1 MTEELKTQLS
11 QFLQYLA
18 ESIDIPDNL
27 YERAERSYQSIGD
40 WLDREASTVAKYE
53 PNIYTQGSFRIG
65 TVVKPITD
73 SDEYDIDFVCEL
85 NLSKQQVTQ
94 KQLKSLVGNELISYA
109 DAHGMKEPVK
119 EGRRCWTLDYVDDV
133 QFHIDVL
140 PAVPDGESFR
150 ALLESC
156 DRSSPYQDT
165 AVAITDNTHPNYD
178 RVSDDW
184 LRSNPKGYAAWFRDR
199 LKPQFEARRKVLAES
214 LCASVEDI
222 PEYRVKTPLQQA
234 VQLLKRHR
242 DMSFVDDREDKP
254 ISIIITTLAAH
265 SYNNEADLLEAM
277 ISIVDGMP
285 KHIRTR
291 DGHAWIPNPVNPLE
305 NFADKWREHPERETR
320 FRDWLKQ
327 VRADLNKALRNDD
340 IHSAAQTLVPR
351 FGQRSVNEALRQFPK
366 PVSQNN
372 KAIKGELQSGNC
384 FSVLWRR
391 KPPWRMALSHSV
403 EVSGKYKLDGQ
414 WYPFRSNSRPLPKR
428 RSLLFEANT
437 DVPEPFQVHWQVVN
451 TGEEAR
457 RENDLR
463 GEMMCSEVAGTGG
476 LSHEESTSYSGMHWI
491 ECFIVRNGTCEAR
504 SGEFVVNI
512 Q

>member
-27 YERAERSYQSIGD
+27 YERAERRYQSIGD
-40 WLDREASTVAKYE
+40 WLDREASSVANHE
-53 PNIYTQGSFRIG
+53 PNIYAQGSFRIG

-73 SDEYDIDFVCEL
+73 SDEYDIDLVCEL

-119 EGRRCWTLDYVDDV
+119 EGRRCWTLDYADDAR
-133 QFHIDVL
+133 FHMDVL

-165 AVAITDNTHPNYD
+165 AIAITDNTHPNYD
-178 RVSDDW
+178 RLSHDW
-184 LRSNPKGYAAWFRDR
+184 LRSNPKGYAAWFGDR
-199 LKPQFEARRKVLAES
+199 MKPQFEARRKVLAES

-234 VQLLKRHR
+234 IQLLKRHR
-242 DMSFVDDREDKP
+242 DMSFVDDQEDKP

-265 SYNNEADLLEAM
+265 SYNNEADLLETM
-277 ISIVDGMP
+277 IGIVDGMP

-305 NFADKWREHPERETR
+305 NFADKWREHPERETK

-327 VRADLNKALRNDD
+327 VRADLNEALLDDD
-340 IHSAAQTLVPR
+340 IHSAAQTFVPR
-351 FGQRSVNEALRQFPK
+351 FGQRSVDEALRQFPEL
-366 PVSQNN
+366 VSRS
-372 KAIKGELQSGNC
+372 KKTISEELQPSDRFN
-384 FSVLWRR
+384 V
-391 KPPWRMALSHSV
+391 PWRETPSWQMALSHSA
-403 EVSGKYKLDGQ
+403 EVSGKYKCGGR
-414 WYPFRSNSRPLPKR
+414 WNPFASYSCPLPKNCD
-428 RSLLFEANT
+428 LLFKAKTN
-437 DVPEPFQVHWQVVN
+437 VPTPFEVYWQVVN
-451 TGEEAR
+451 TGEQAQSA
-457 RENDLR
+457 NHLR
-463 GEMMCSEVAGTGG
+463 GEIMRAKTAGVGG
-476 LSHEESTSYSGMHWI
+476 LSQKEATRYSGMHWI
-491 ECFIVRNGTCEAR
+491 ECFIIRDGTCEAR

-512 Q
+512 E